1 MVVACRPEKLLL
13 PWAQTLS
20 EPNSLL
26 IFPRWKVAILKS
38 SFSFDGNPVVF
49 QIYESLP
56 EGFCEGPANAH
67 PVDNR
72 GMIGAPLAIHY
83 IQPYL
88 HIYIYSTYLHIYYL
102 HIFYIFVLHIYIF
115 ILHIFYIYSTYTLH
129 IFYIYS
135 TYILHVFYIS
145 STHTHTLKNMCIID
159 THTQIHIYTCIYIQS
174 YAYTCTHIHIHT
186 NIHILMNKYILIYIY
201 TNRHT

>member
-13 PWAQTLS
+13 PWLRHCQSRTD
-20 EPNSLL
+20 PNRLNFSLL

-38 SFSFDGNPVVF
+38 SFSFNGSPVVF

-72 GMIGAPLAIHY
+72 GMIRPPLAIHY

-88 HIYIYSTYLHIYYL
+88 HIYSTYL
-102 HIFYIFVLHIYIF
+102 FYIF

-129 IFYIYS
+129 ILYIYIFYIYS
-135 TYILHVFYIS
+135 TYILV
-145 STHTHTLKNMCIID
+145 
-159 THTQIHIYTCIYIQS
+159 
-174 YAYTCTHIHIHT
+174 HIHIHEKT
-186 NIHILMNKYILIYIY
+186 CV
-201 TNRHT
+201 